1 MLSVVGYSD
10 PEDEVR
16 DKYGWFE
23 QGPSSSNGRGESAPR
38 KLAVKPNWRWQYEN
52 GPCREAGGR
61 CRSIPL
67 ERGHVY

>member
-10 PEDEVR
+10 PEDEVC

-38 KLAVKPNWRWQYEN
+38 KLAVKPNR
-52 GPCREAGGR
+52 R
-61 CRSIPL
+61 
-67 ERGHVY
+67 